1 MLVADSVGIAT
12 PQGGVARAIII
23 RVIHEAGRHL
33 RLDAMVASMTAFGR
47 AGCALV
53 SWEIRSVNHRYM
65 ELGFRL
71 PDRLRGLERR
81 LRESARRRIRRGK
94 VDATCSLATSE
105 LTPQVNVKTV
115 EHLLAAVDAIRGQA
129 ASESVGPVNPLDLM
143 RFPGV
148 LADSDGDIDTL
159 KAAAIESFGA
169 ALDDLLEHRAS
180 EGANL
185 AALLGERLAEV
196 ERIVAA
202 VRSLIAG
209 RGDYLRDRLLDRVQ
223 ALTTSMDEGR
233 LEQEVALLVQKADVA
248 EELDRLEIHVGEAR
262 TSLAGDEPCGRRL
275 DFLMQELGRE
285 ANTLA
290 AKSALPDAAR
300 LAVDLKVVIEQMR
313 EQVQNVE

>member
-1 MLVADSVGIAT
+1 
-12 PQGGVARAIII
+12 
-23 RVIHEAGRHL
+23 
-33 RLDAMVASMTAFGR
+33 MTAFGR
-47 AGCALV
+47 AGSALV
-53 SWEIRSVNHRYM
+53 GWEIRSVNHRYL

-71 PDRLRGLERR
+71 PDQLRDLERR
-81 LRESARRRIRRGK
+81 LRELALRRVRRGK
-94 VDATCSLATSE
+94 VDATCKLATGE
-105 LTPQVNVKTV
+105 ITPQVNAKAV
-115 EHLLAAVDAIRGQA
+115 EHLLEAVEAIRSQA
-129 ASESVGPVNPLDLM
+129 PGESIGPVNPLDLM

-148 LADSDGDIDTL
+148 LMDLGDDIDAL
-159 KAAAIESFGA
+159 KDAAIKGFVA
-169 ALDDLLEHRAS
+169 ALDDLVEHRAS

-202 VRSLIAG
+202 VRALLAG
-209 RGDYLRDRLLDRVQ
+209 QGGYLRDRLLDRVQ
-223 ALTTSMDEGR
+223 ALTEAVDEGR
-233 LEQEVALLVQKADVA
+233 LEQEVALLVNKADVA

-290 AKSALPDAAR
+290 AKSILPDAAR

>member
-1 MLVADSVGIAT
+1 
-12 PQGGVARAIII
+12 
-23 RVIHEAGRHL
+23 
-33 RLDAMVASMTAFGR
+33 MTAFGR

-53 SWEIRSVNHRYM
+53 GWEIRSVNHRYL

-71 PDRLRGLERR
+71 PDQLRDLERR
-81 LRESARRRIRRGK
+81 LRELALRRIRRGK
-94 VDATCSLATSE
+94 VDATCKLATAE
-105 LTPQVNVKTV
+105 ITPQVNAKAV
-115 EHLLAAVDAIRGQA
+115 EHLLEAVEAIRSQA
-129 ASESVGPVNPLDLM
+129 PRESIGPVNPLDLM

-148 LADSDGDIDTL
+148 LMDLGDDIDAL
-159 KAAAIESFGA
+159 KDSAIKGFVA
-169 ALDDLLEHRAS
+169 ALDDLVEHRAS
-180 EGANL
+180 EGTNL

-202 VRSLIAG
+202 VRALLAG
-209 RGDYLRDRLLDRVQ
+209 QGGYLRDRLLDRVQ
-223 ALTTSMDEGR
+223 ALTEAVDDGR
-233 LEQEVALLVQKADVA
+233 LEQEVALLVNKADVV

-290 AKSALPDAAR
+290 AKSILPDAAR

>member
-1 MLVADSVGIAT
+1 
-12 PQGGVARAIII
+12 
-23 RVIHEAGRHL
+23 
-33 RLDAMVASMTAFGR
+33 MVASMTAFGR
-47 AGCALV
+47 AGGALV
-53 SWEIRSVNHRYM
+53 GWEIRSVNHRYL

-71 PDRLRGLERR
+71 PDQLRDLERR
-81 LRESARRRIRRGK
+81 LRELALRRIRRGK
-94 VDATCSLATSE
+94 VDATCKLATAE
-105 LTPQVNVKTV
+105 ITPQVNAKAV
-115 EHLLAAVDAIRGQA
+115 EHLLEAVEAIRGQA
-129 ASESVGPVNPLDLM
+129 PSESIGPVNPLDLM

-148 LADSDGDIDTL
+148 LMDLGDDIDAL
-159 KAAAIESFGA
+159 KDSAIKGFVA
-169 ALDDLLEHRAS
+169 ALDDLVEHRAS
-180 EGANL
+180 EGTNL

-202 VRSLIAG
+202 VRALLAG
-209 RGDYLRDRLLDRVQ
+209 QGGYLRDRLLDRVQ
-223 ALTTSMDEGR
+223 ALTEAVDEGR
-233 LEQEVALLVQKADVA
+233 LEQEVALLVNKADVA

-290 AKSALPDAAR
+290 AKSILPDAAR

>member
-1 MLVADSVGIAT
+1 
-12 PQGGVARAIII
+12 
-23 RVIHEAGRHL
+23 
-33 RLDAMVASMTAFGR
+33 MTAFGR

-53 SWEIRSVNHRYM
+53 GWEVRSVNHRYL

-71 PDRLRGLERR
+71 PDQLRDLERL
-81 LRESARRRIRRGK
+81 LRELARRRVRRGK
-94 VDATCSLATSE
+94 VDATCKLATAE
-105 LTPQVNVKTV
+105 IAPLVNAKAV
-115 EHLLAAVDAIRGQA
+115 EHLMAAVETVRRQA
-129 ASESVGPVNPLDLM
+129 PSESIGPVNPLDLM

-148 LADSDGDIDTL
+148 LVDLGGDIDAL
-159 KAAAIESFGA
+159 KAAALEGFEA
-169 ALDDLLEHRAS
+169 ALDDLVEHRAS

-185 AALLGERLAEV
+185 ATLLGERLAEV

-202 VRSLIAG
+202 VRCLIADHG
-209 RGDYLRDRLLDRVQ
+209 EYLRDRLVDRVQ
-223 ALTTSMDEGR
+223 ALTTNVDEGR
-233 LEQEVALLVQKADVA
+233 LEQEVALLVHKADVA

-262 TSLAGDEPCGRRL
+262 TSLAGEEPCGRRL

-290 AKSALPDAAR
+290 AKSILPDAAR

>member
-1 MLVADSVGIAT
+1 
-12 PQGGVARAIII
+12 
-23 RVIHEAGRHL
+23 
-33 RLDAMVASMTAFGR
+33 MTAFGR

-53 SWEIRSVNHRYM
+53 SWEIRSVNHRYL

-71 PDRLRGLERR
+71 PDQLRDLERR
-81 LRESARRRIRRGK
+81 LRELALRRIRRGK
-94 VDATCSLATSE
+94 VDATCKLATGE
-105 LTPQVNVKTV
+105 ITPQVNAKAV
-115 EHLLAAVDAIRGQA
+115 EHLLEAVEAIRSQA
-129 ASESVGPVNPLDLM
+129 PGESIGPVNPLDLM

-148 LADSDGDIDTL
+148 LMDLGDDIDAL
-159 KAAAIESFGA
+159 KDSAIKGFVA
-169 ALDDLLEHRAS
+169 ALDDLVEHRAS
-180 EGANL
+180 EGTNL

-202 VRSLIAG
+202 VRALLAG
-209 RGDYLRDRLLDRVQ
+209 QGGYLRDRLLDRVR
-223 ALTTSMDEGR
+223 ALTEGVDEGR
-233 LEQEVALLVQKADVA
+233 LEQEVALLVNKADVA

-290 AKSALPDAAR
+290 AKSILPDAAR

>member
-1 MLVADSVGIAT
+1 
-12 PQGGVARAIII
+12 
-23 RVIHEAGRHL
+23 
-33 RLDAMVASMTAFGR
+33 MVASMTAFGR

-53 SWEIRSVNHRYM
+53 GWEIRSVNHRYL

-71 PDRLRGLERR
+71 PDQLRDLERR
-81 LRESARRRIRRGK
+81 LRELALRRIRRGK
-94 VDATCSLATSE
+94 VDATCKLATAE
-105 LTPQVNVKTV
+105 ITPQVNAKAV
-115 EHLLAAVDAIRGQA
+115 ERLLEAVEAIRSQA
-129 ASESVGPVNPLDLM
+129 PSESIGPVNPLDLV

-148 LADSDGDIDTL
+148 LMDLGDDIDAL
-159 KAAAIESFGA
+159 KDSAIKGFVA
-169 ALDDLLEHRAS
+169 ALDDLVEHRAS
-180 EGANL
+180 EGTNL

-202 VRSLIAG
+202 VRALLAG
-209 RGDYLRDRLLDRVQ
+209 QGGYLRDRLLDRVQ
-223 ALTTSMDEGR
+223 ALTEAVDEGR
-233 LEQEVALLVQKADVA
+233 LEQEVALLVNKADVA

-290 AKSALPDAAR
+290 AKSILPDAAR